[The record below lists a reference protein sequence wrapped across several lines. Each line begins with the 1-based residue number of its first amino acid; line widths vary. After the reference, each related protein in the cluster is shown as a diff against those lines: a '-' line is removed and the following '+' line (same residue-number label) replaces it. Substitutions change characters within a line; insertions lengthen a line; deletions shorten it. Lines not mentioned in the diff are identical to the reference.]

1 MRALPMATAP
11 HPVDASYLLHEQ
23 NIISST
29 IDQGHGQN
37 TSKSQLWTKKR
48 GSGLGVEVVL
58 RHFQST
64 FKGNLS
70 KLPPH
75 PLMFRAT
82 LEGSFL
88 PDSPCSPYD
97 PAYVFFLSGVNLDP
111 RDHSHRGLPHKCFD
125 SDSQTSLTTVY
136 RDSGM

>member
-11 HPVDASYLLHEQ
+11 HPVDVSYLLHER

-48 GSGLGVEVVL
+48 ESGLGVEVVL
-58 RHFQST
+58 RHFQS
-64 FKGNLS
+64 KGNLS
-70 KLPPH
+70 KLPP
-75 PLMFRAT
+75 PPMFRAP
-82 LEGSFL
+82 LEGSVL

-97 PAYVFFLSGVNLDP
+97 PVYVLN
-111 RDHSHRGLPHKCFD
+111 R
-125 SDSQTSLTTVY
+125 Q
-136 RDSGM
+136 